1 VCSSFHVLYLLFP
14 HVLCLPFLLSSVCR
28 MSSPLQDASEITYF
42 YAQLKRRNDAASR
55 EVDAVF
61 MERAEREKGVHR
73 LEEQVRARSRAAPV
87 VRSRSAPVAPGLVSL
102 SRPISCGC
110 SLPNSLPP
118 CTPR

>member
-1 VCSSFHVLYLLFP
+1 MLYLLFP

-73 LEEQVRARSRAAPV
+73 LEEQVRA
-87 VRSRSAPVAPGLVSL
+87 
-102 SRPISCGC
+102 
-110 SLPNSLPP
+110 
-118 CTPR
+118 

>member
-1 VCSSFHVLYLLFP
+1 
-14 HVLCLPFLLSSVCR
+14 

-73 LEEQVRARSRAAPV
+73 LEEQVRA
-87 VRSRSAPVAPGLVSL
+87 
-102 SRPISCGC
+102 
-110 SLPNSLPP
+110 
-118 CTPR
+118 